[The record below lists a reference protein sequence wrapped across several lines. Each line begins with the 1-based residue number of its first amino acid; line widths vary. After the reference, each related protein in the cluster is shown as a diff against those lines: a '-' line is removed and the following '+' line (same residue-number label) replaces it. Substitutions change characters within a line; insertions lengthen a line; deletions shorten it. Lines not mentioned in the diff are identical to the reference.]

1 MCKEWTETD
10 KWMYQQF
17 IKWNN
22 YSDVKCNPQCGLG
35 NYTSCA
41 QGRNMSHKERRNM
54 KFSTQCSLVKFKTS
68 EATHADTN
76 NECDNKMEIHCTNS
90 ESN

>member
-1 MCKEWTETD
+1 
-10 KWMYQQF
+10 
-17 IKWNN
+17 
-22 YSDVKCNPQCGLG
+22 
-35 NYTSCA
+35 
-41 QGRNMSHKERRNM
+41 MSHKERRNM

-90 ESN
+90 ESNYQYYSHYS